1 MASASPDNI
10 KQWKFPNGEFI
21 QNLSGHNA
29 IVNSLAANADNVL
42 VSGGMS
48 LRFVVFFDDDDENS
62 SSG

>member
-10 KQWKFPNGEFI
+10 KQWKFPKGEFI

-42 VSGGMS
+42 VSGGMYS
-48 LRFVVFFDDDDENS
+48 LLFLFIMYLIMKLSFF
-62 SSG
+62 

>member
-10 KQWKFPNGEFI
+10 KEWKFPKGEFI

-29 IVNSLAANADNVL
+29 IVNALASNADNVL

-48 LRFVVFFDDDDENS
+48 LLASFSLLS
-62 SSG
+62 SDYF

>member
-10 KQWKFPNGEFI
+10 KEWKFPNGEFI

-42 VSGGMS
+42 VSGGMYFLLFIFFLLLS
-48 LRFVVFFDDDDENS
+48 LSYF
-62 SSG
+62 